1 MGEYIPADVTQGVTT
16 PEADGLH
23 NEWSEPLALPSSMG
37 SPIEVEELLVL
48 TWVLLLYRGSVQ
60 SDDGGFSWATSTL
73 QTISTAETQ
82 GGAVPNVIKAEID
95 SLYTVLEGIRALR
108 KTSDSDGDTMFFL
121 NAAPSTDWTF
131 ALEIKR
137 SKSHIYL
144 RQIPRSPSATQ
155 PVGPALPDI
164 FADILNSLTS
174 LDQTVGDA
182 VRIGQRELAHIWKWN
197 QKLPP
202 TIDRCIHDMISE
214 NAQRQPN
221 RPAVVSWDGEMTY
234 AQLERRSTRL
244 AYRLMELGLPIGKP
258 VPLCFEK
265 SMWTIVGV
273 LAVLKAGGTLVL
285 MDPSQPEGRLKTI
298 AAEVSAEV
306 IITSVAQT
314 TLGQSIVPEGK
325 QIIVGPA
332 LAQEDD
338 APLSPTYTLPTVPMS
353 STCYIQFTSG
363 STGKPKGVVISHSNY
378 TSGAVPRAAAVG
390 YNEHS
395 RVLDFPSYAFDV
407 SVDCMLCTLAKSG
420 CICVPS
426 EDSRVNDLSG
436 AIRSM
441 NVNMAHMTPSVA
453 RVLDADIMPQL
464 EVLGLGGEAITASD
478 AADWGRKTKIVIA
491 YGPSEC
497 TVGCTVNNN
506 VPLDRLYTSIGLG
519 VGGCSWVVDPA
530 DHDRLVPVGAVG
542 ELLVEGP
549 IVGDGYLNEPEK
561 TKAVFI
567 EDPAWLIAGDG
578 QSTGRKGRLYKTGD
592 LVRYDPDGSGAVVF
606 IGRADQQVKLRGQR
620 VELGEIEHHI
630 RNHLPPG
637 ASVAAEVIAP
647 GGKKSDAILVVFVAE
662 QKSEQTGTSCEI
674 TSFSKEYQK
683 IIAGMDQAIGDD
695 LPRYMIPAAYIPLDQ
710 MPLLVSLKTDRKQ
723 LRALGNGLTRRRLAE
738 LKVANVEKQPPR
750 TDNEKTLHGLWVQL
764 FGEGVDIGV
773 QDQFFSL
780 GGDSLKAMK
789 LVAAA
794 REKGFSL
801 RVTDI
806 FRCPTLAKLAETMT
820 EIRSDDSQ
828 FIPPFS
834 LLPAGWEPDVARVE
848 CAALCGLDP
857 AAIEDVYPCTPLQEA
872 LMALSA
878 KVADAYTAQRV
889 VELPNLETAQNLRA
903 AFDTITKDCAIL
915 RTRIVQV
922 PRRGLVQ
929 VVLKTNTPWTESQSL
944 SEYLAKDTQNIMG
957 LGTDLSRLAWV
968 HDQTT
973 GKYHIVLSIHHA
985 LYDGWSM
992 PLVIDRVNRAY
1003 RNEPIP
1009 SPSPFKSFIKWLSQ
1023 NDRAANEAY
1032 WSEQLAGAT
1041 ALQFPVIPYKGYQAR
1056 ADSLLEHYVRLPQ
1069 TGSRSTTSIATA
1081 IRGAWALLAS
1091 QYTATSDVVFGETL
1105 TGRNAPVAAVEG
1117 IEGPMITTI
1126 PVRLRINASATAAEY
1141 LEQIHEQM
1149 VHRIPHEHTG
1159 LQHIRRLNSDAREAC
1174 ELRTGIVIHPTVEE
1188 EQKIDLTRDP
1198 ATGFMP
1204 TSESEAAREA
1214 LKFNSYS
1221 LMLVF
1226 TVDPSGFL
1234 IMASFDSKTVDVPH
1248 MERALRHF
1256 DRIFQCILE
1265 NPTQT
1270 VQNLFEATKES
1281 DLPTEQQ
1288 QLASVGPA
1296 SLPAETYAGAT
1307 ATWIVDPSDHER
1319 LVPSGAV
1326 GELLIQREG
1335 SSPPNSVPVST
1346 PSWLESNI
1354 PVCSTSQLA
1363 KYTAEGKII
1372 IIRRK
1377 DEQIDS
1383 IAGARNRKEPHD
1395 KSLVPATPK
1404 QKKLQLAW
1412 AQVLDIQADEI
1423 VLNDDFFD
1431 LGGDSIRAMKL
1442 VSEARMDG
1450 LKLTVT
1456 TVFDHRQLFDMAEHA
1471 EEMRTAPVAAALYAP
1486 FSTLDVSD
1494 VQAFIENAVRPALAE
1509 PTWKITDVYLSR
1521 PLQEIAVQG
1530 TVQLPRYSVRYELF
1544 YMDVAVDRQKL
1555 FDSCRELVARNE
1567 ILRTVFVQHANTSYG
1582 VVIEDHPCPV
1592 VEYEV
1597 DTDLA
1602 EFSRKVCDVDVQ
1614 STIRLGSP
1622 FCKFFFVQHID
1633 GRSSLILRISHA
1645 QYDEICLPIL
1655 LKQLSALYEDRTV
1668 PMGLPFSSF
1677 VAHTLRENI
1686 PASIPYWCDLLQ
1698 GSSMTKLQ
1706 PDTPSDPTKHFAVFK
1721 EVSIA
1726 TRPRDITIATLP
1738 TAAWALCL
1746 ARRLSIEDVVFGE
1759 VVSGRNTD
1767 LPNADSV
1774 VGPCWQYVP
1783 VRVAFQP
1790 GWTAR
1795 DLLLA
1800 VQRQHLASARFEG
1813 MGLKEIVAQ
1822 CTDWPA
1828 SVDWFNTVV
1837 HQDVEH
1843 VEDLSFLGASSR
1855 MQTVYPHFEP
1865 LREIKVQAFPRGDM
1879 LGIEIVTVESWKAL
1893 AEGLLEDMVQAV
1905 SQLVTRVES
1914 PVL

>member
-1 MGEYIPADVTQGVTT
+1 MGEYILAGVTQHVTH
-16 PEADGLH
+16 PENNDVH
-23 NEWSEPLALPSSMG
+23 NEWSEPIALPSLAQS
-37 SPIEVEELLVL
+37 SIEVEELLVL

-60 SDDGGFSWATSTL
+60 SEDGGFSWAASNL
-73 QTISTAETQ
+73 QTAR
-82 GGAVPNVIKAEID
+82 GGVVSEVIKAGAD
-95 SLYTVLEGIRALR
+95 SLCTVLERIRALR
-108 KTSDSDGDTMFFL
+108 RDQNNDGDAVLLL
-121 NAAPSTDWTF
+121 NAAPSADWTF
-131 ALEIKR
+131 TLEIKR
-137 SKSHIYL
+137 SQNHIYL

-164 FADILNSLTS
+164 FSDILTSLTY
-174 LDQTVGDA
+174 LDQTVSDA
-182 VRIGQRELAHIWKWN
+182 VRIKQRELAHIWKWN
-197 QKLPP
+197 QELPP
-202 TIDRCIHDMISE
+202 TIDRCIQDMISE
-214 NAQRQPN
+214 NAKRQPH

-244 AYRLMELGLPIGKP
+244 AYRLMELGLQVGKP

-273 LAVLKAGGTLVL
+273 LAVLKTGGALVL

-298 AAEVSAEV
+298 AAEVGAEI

-314 TLGQSIVPEGK
+314 ALGQSIVPGGK
-325 QIIVGPA
+325 QIVVGPV
-332 LAQEDD
+332 LTQEDD
-338 APLSPTYTLPTVPMS
+338 APFSPTFSLPVVPMS

-436 AIRSM
+436 AIRNM

-497 TVGCTVNNN
+497 TVGCTINNN

-519 VGGCSWVVDPA
+519 VGGCSWVVEPA
-530 DHDRLVPVGAVG
+530 DHNRLVPVGAVG

-567 EDPAWLIAGDG
+567 EDPTWLVAGDG
-578 QSTGRKGRLYKTGD
+578 QSPGRKGRLYKTGD
-592 LVRYDPDGSGAVVF
+592 LVRHDPDGSGAVVF

-630 RNHLPPG
+630 RNHLPSG

-647 GGKKSDAILVVFVAE
+647 GGKKGDAILVVFVAE
-662 QKSEQTGTSCEI
+662 QKVEKTGTSCEI

-683 IIAGMDQAIGDD
+683 IIAGMDEAIGDD

-723 LRALGNGLTRRRLAE
+723 LRALGNSLTRRRLAE
-738 LKVANVEKQPPR
+738 LKIANVEKQAPR
-750 TDNEKTLHGLWVQL
+750 TEKEKILHGLWVQL

-794 REKGFSL
+794 REKEFSL

-806 FRCPTLAKLAETMT
+806 FRYPTLAKLAETMT

-828 FIPPFS
+828 DIPPFS
-834 LLPAGWEPDVARVE
+834 MLPAGWVPDAARAETAELCGLEPDV
-848 CAALCGLDP
+848 
-857 AAIEDVYPCTPLQEA
+857 IEDVYPCTPLQEA

-889 VELPNLETAQNLRA
+889 VELPDLETTRKLRS
-903 AFDTITKDCAIL
+903 AFETVTKDCSIL

-929 VVLKTNTPWTESQSL
+929 VVLKTNTPWMESHDL
-944 SEYLAKDTQNIMG
+944 NEYLAKDTENVMG
-957 LGTDLSRLAWV
+957 LGTDLAHFASI

-1003 RNEPIP
+1003 RDEPIT

-1023 NDRAANEAY
+1023 NDRTVNEAY
-1032 WSEQLAGAT
+1032 WSGQLAGAT

-1069 TGSRSTTSIATA
+1069 TGSGSTTSIATV

-1105 TGRNAPVAAVEG
+1105 TGRNAPVAAVES

-1126 PVRLRINASATAAEY
+1126 PVRVCIDRSTTAAEY

-1174 ELRTGIVIHPTVEE
+1174 ELRTGIVIHPTIEE
-1188 EQKIDLTRDP
+1188 EQMIDLKRDP

-1226 TVDPSGFL
+1226 TVDPNGFL

-1248 MERALRHF
+1248 MDRALRHF
-1256 DRIFQCILE
+1256 DRIVQRILAD
-1265 NPTQT
+1265 PTQT
-1270 VQNLFEATKES
+1270 VQDVLEVTKDS
-1281 DLPTEQQ
+1281 DVMPEQQ
-1288 QLASVGPA
+1288 QLASAGPE
-1296 SLPAETYAGAT
+1296 SLPAEEAYAGT
-1307 ATWIVDPSDHER
+1307 MATWIVNPNNHEQ

-1326 GELLIQREG
+1326 GELLVQREI
-1335 SSPPNSVPVST
+1335 SSGPNNVLVST
-1346 PSWLESNI
+1346 PSWLQSSI
-1354 PVCSTSQLA
+1354 PTYSTNQLA
-1363 KYTAEGKII
+1363 KYTADGRII
-1372 IIRRK
+1372 ILRRK
-1377 DEQIDS
+1377 DEQVAS

-1404 QKKLQLAW
+1404 QRKLQHVW
-1412 AQVLDIQADEI
+1412 AQVLDIPTEDI
-1423 VLNDDFFD
+1423 VLSDDFFD

-1442 VSEARMDG
+1442 VSEARMEG

-1456 TVFDHRQLFDMAEHA
+1456 TVFDHRQLFDMAEHG
-1471 EEMRTAPVAAALYAP
+1471 EEIQTAPVAAASYTA
-1486 FSTLDVSD
+1486 FSTIDVPD
-1494 VQAFIENAVRPALAE
+1494 VQTFVENAIRPALAQ
-1509 PTWKITDVYLSR
+1509 PTWKITDVYPSR

-1567 ILRTVFVQHANTSYG
+1567 ILRTVFVQHENTSYG
-1582 VVIEDHPCPV
+1582 VVIEDHPCPI

-1597 DTDLA
+1597 DADL
-1602 EFSRKVCDVDVQ
+1602 EDFSRKVCDVDVQ
-1614 STIRLGSP
+1614 STICLGSP
-1622 FCKFFFVQHID
+1622 FCKFFFAQHVD

-1686 PASIPYWCDLLQ
+1686 PASIPYWRDLLQ

-1706 PDTPSDPTKHFAVFK
+1706 PETPLDPTKHFAVFK

-1726 TRPRDITIATLP
+1726 TRPRDVTIATLP

-1746 ARRLSIEDVVFGE
+1746 ARRLSTQDVVFGE
-1759 VVSGRNTD
+1759 VVSGRNTE

-1790 GWTAR
+1790 GWTAQ
-1795 DLLLA
+1795 DLLRT

-1828 SVDWFNTVV
+1828 TVDWFDTVV

-1879 LGIEIVTVESWKAL
+1879 LGIEIVTVESWKGL
-1893 AEGLLEDMVQAV
+1893 AECLLEEMVQAV
-1905 SQLVTRVES
+1905 SQLVTRVDM